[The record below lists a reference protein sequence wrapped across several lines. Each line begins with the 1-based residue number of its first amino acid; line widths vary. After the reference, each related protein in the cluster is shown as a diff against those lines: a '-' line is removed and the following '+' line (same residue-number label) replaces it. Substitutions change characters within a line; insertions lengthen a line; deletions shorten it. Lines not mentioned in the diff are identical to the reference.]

1 MDDCFDGLR
10 ISLLDKGF
18 VFALATS
25 VVAASSV
32 DLGNAAGCRLDKT
45 NSFTGFLPCA
55 HHLIDIGVADPE
67 RIVAHVSAADSGGCG
82 SSRFKKASLVYA
94 LPNNR

>member
-1 MDDCFDGLR
+1 
-10 ISLLDKGF
+10 

-25 VVAASSV
+25 VWRRARSTLVR
-32 DLGNAAGCRLDKT
+32 GRPPAGQDQQ
-45 NSFTGFLPCA
+45 FTDFLPCA